1 MAFIRRKWTAHEADE
16 WTKEDWIAIV
26 LSPLSYI
33 LITMGLAMALFLLP
47 AGFILLTIGIIFA
60 AIMFWVINPK
70 LDAISSDYEKKQKKY
85 LDELE
90 GIQRWEEKEWNKD

>member
-1 MAFIRRKWTAHEADE
+1 MAFIKRKWTAREADE

-33 LITMGLAMALFLLP
+33 FITMGLAMALFLLP
-47 AGFILLTIGIIFA
+47 LGFILLALGIIFA

-70 LDAISSDYEKKQKKY
+70 LDVISSDYEKKQKKY

-90 GIQRWEEKEWNKD
+90 EIQRWEE

>member
-1 MAFIRRKWTAHEADE
+1 MAWIRRNWTPHEADD

-33 LITMGLAMALFLLP
+33 LITFGLSLSFFLLP
-47 AGFILLTIGIIFA
+47 SGFIMLAIGLVITVV
-60 AIMFWVINPK
+60 MFWIIDPK
-70 LDAISSDYEKKQKKY
+70 LSVISEEYEQKQHEY

-90 GIQRWEEKEWNKD
+90 QIQRWEEKK

>member
-1 MAFIRRKWTAHEADE
+1 MAWIKRTWLPHEADE

-33 LITMGLAMALFLLP
+33 FITFGLAMSLFLLP
-47 AGFILLTIGIIFA
+47 VGYIMLALGVIITVLL
-60 AIMFWVINPK
+60 FWVINPK
-70 LDAISSDYEKKQKKY
+70 LGVISEDYEKKQREY

-90 GIQRWEEKEWNKD
+90 HIQRWEEK

>member
-1 MAFIRRKWTAHEADE
+1 MAFIKRNWTAREADE

-33 LITMGLAMALFLLP
+33 FITMGLAMALFLLP
-47 AGFILLTIGIIFA
+47 LGFILLALGIIFA
-60 AIMFWVINPK
+60 AVMFWVINPK
-70 LDAISSDYEKKQKKY
+70 LNVISSDYEKKQKEY

-90 GIQRWEEKEWNKD
+90 EIQRWEK

>member
-1 MAFIRRKWTAHEADE
+1 MTLIKRNWTAQEADE

-33 LITMGLAMALFLLP
+33 FITMGLAMSFFLLP
-47 AGFILLTIGIIFA
+47 LGFILLAFGIICA
-60 AIMFWVINPK
+60 VIMFWVIDPK
-70 LDAISSDYEKKQKKY
+70 LNVISADYEKKQKKY

-90 GIQRWEEKEWNKD
+90 EIQRWED